1 MASKTNNTNLSYQQE
16 MNELRKRVEWLDEE
30 RRKTTRKLAELEQR
44 EVLQA
49 REIATR
55 DQRIQ
60 DLERQLGTLSM
71 QIARLPQVDV
81 QLANF
86 KDDMVEMIERYD
98 ARRVEAEKE
107 LDRLRRVEHEA
118 MTREIADIRKE
129 LPVIPRLRQDLELR
143 QAEEARLANLIAVQQ
158 NDMAALRSQI
168 DAAERAV
175 TFLEQ
180 KEKQSNRSIS
190 EVQTT
195 LMEIS
200 KRWEPIQNRLDIL
213 SDGAGKTQAA
223 LMSITEAQAKLRE
236 SIKDWSEQVQMGE
249 HERNRRLAGWQR
261 TLDEFAATMQRY
273 SQEWLKFTTQYKEAK
288 AAVDAI
294 PAFRDH
300 IEQQQQQALEVLRVE
315 TKRLE
320 AHWES
325 FRQEDNKKWRNME
338 LDSTQRQATADRREK
353 QIQEKLHA
361 LEETVSQILQDKD
374 LLWRVQTA
382 QAEAIKKWPRMW
394 LEEVETAIEQNPNRR
409 RQPALMPVPEE

>member
-1 MASKTNNTNLSYQQE
+1 MASKASNTNLSYQQE

-44 EVLQA
+44 GVLQD

-60 DLERQLGTLSM
+60 DLERQLGSLSM
-71 QIARLPQVDV
+71 QINRLPQVDV

-86 KDDMVEMIERYD
+86 KDDMVAMIEQYD

-118 MTREIADIRKE
+118 MTRELADIRKE
-129 LPVIPRLRQDLELR
+129 LPLIPRLQQDLQLR
-143 QAEEARLANLIAVQQ
+143 QAEEARLAQLIGVQQ
-158 NDMAALRSQI
+158 NDVTTLRGQI
-168 DAAERAV
+168 DAADRSVA
-175 TFLEQ
+175 FLEQ
-180 KEKQSNRSIS
+180 KEKQSNRSLGEI
-190 EVQTT
+190 QTT

-213 SDGAGKTQAA
+213 SDTIGKTQAA
-223 LMSITEAQAKLRE
+223 HHSITEAQAKLRE

-261 TLDEFAATMQRY
+261 TIDEFAATMERY
-273 SQEWLKFTTQYKEAK
+273 SQEWMKFTNQYKDAK
-288 AAVDAI
+288 AAVDSI
-294 PAFRDH
+294 PPFREH
-300 IEQQQQQALEVLRVE
+300 ITQQQQQAFELLRVE
-315 TKRLE
+315 TQRLE

-325 FRQEDNKKWRNME
+325 FRQEDTKKWRNAE
-338 LDSTQRQATADRREK
+338 LDISQRQSTADRREK
-353 QIQEKLHA
+353 QTQEKLHA
-361 LEETVSQILQDKD
+361 LEETLEKIQQDKD

-394 LEEVETAIEQNPNRR
+394 LEEVESAIEQNPNRR
-409 RQPALMPVPEE
+409 RQPAIMPVREE